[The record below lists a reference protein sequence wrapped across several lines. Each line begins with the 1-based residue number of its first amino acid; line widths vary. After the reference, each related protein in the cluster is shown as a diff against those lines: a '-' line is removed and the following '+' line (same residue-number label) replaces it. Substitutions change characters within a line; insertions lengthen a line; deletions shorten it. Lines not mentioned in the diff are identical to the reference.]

1 MKSAPGSIGF
11 WCRQHAFRR
20 RLALIFILLV
30 PPCPPQHMRQ
40 TSATWWMAL
49 ICKRQAMPWTTHE
62 RSKWQAEKRPKGWQH
77 LDVTSQNRPCFQRK
91 DFSDTTQDQF
101 FCALPFFGWFDVPY
115 STTDTFDVDGHF
127 RCGSHVPRVW
137 DSFLLHSCWISQD
150 DSRCAVP
157 TKKTM
162 CDWMP
167 FQGAKFWGNTF

>member
-1 MKSAPGSIGF
+1 MATFRCHQSESPLFSKKGFQWYYSRSI
-11 WCRQHAFRR
+11 
-20 RLALIFILLV
+20 
-30 PPCPPQHMRQ
+30 
-40 TSATWWMAL
+40 
-49 ICKRQAMPWTTHE
+49 
-62 RSKWQAEKRPKGWQH
+62 
-77 LDVTSQNRPCFQRK
+77 
-91 DFSDTTQDQF
+91 F

-167 FQGAKFWGNTF
+167 FQGAKFWGNKFEIANSKIAERMLVWLVWLCTFTYIINSCINHNFMPFLLDQREFFQLS